1 MELSRFYWI
10 EHNNKTGNA
19 SSAKVPRSVTAH
31 KKEGVDVP
39 KRWEDYVLDDSALY
53 AIKDIRVEKYADGVR
68 VAEGSVDVRSVA
80 MKMFW

>member
-19 SSAKVPRSVTAH
+19 SSAKVHRSVTAH

-53 AIKDIRVEKYADGVR
+53 AIDGLHVEMYEDG
-68 VAEGSVDVRSVA
+68 A
-80 MKMFW
+80 